1 MAARIWIAGGM
12 GGTPEVYV
20 SDDGGTVWSSISTS
34 LASAGASALDGIH
47 GVFKSNVLAQDGAD
61 LYRYDGATWA
71 KEACAIGQIWRAMA
85 GQVASYAGDR
95 ATPGNVWRKEPSG
108 AWAIDDTH
116 PAGQDITSLAIVE
129 GSDIVFAASTN
140 YGATLVVK
148 KRDGSWSAI
157 DAPTTLAEPNGLWA
171 VSATSLWMANDDDI
185 AHWIDGSGW
194 TVENTTALD
203 DLRAIWMASDSFGIA
218 VGANGAGAPLIYT
231 FNGSSWATG
240 SVPGT
245 VSSDTLLAAVYGISA
260 TEAYAAGYD
269 IYTNDPCLLKW
280 DGSSWSHLTVP
291 INTLFGGVW
300 ISPLLPPVVDPSDPV
315 DGETHVAPGAAINF
329 TLTDDVAIV
338 DGWQAEVKRGAGHGW
353 ETALIHL
360 ESPQFKAGWQGP
372 ASQLS
377 TLPGGFD
384 VTLDPLE
391 PFDRGAAV
399 QVRVTAVDDEGNP
412 CVLYG
417 AGGATSYNGNPQDT
431 IVVTEAVLA
440 EVIYERQP
448 LIPERVV
455 LEETLLAETE
465 YIRSVEDT
473 VAVTDDVYLC
483 SPEDTVA
490 VTETMLAE
498 TEYIRSI
505 EDAVAVT
512 DDVCLID
519 PSDIV
524 EVSDTVS
531 RTLEGSRAA
540 ADTIEVTDAVGPELG
555 VFCAD
560 GAVLEET
567 LLVEMDYARAA
578 ADTVAVTDD
587 VYLVDPSD
595 AVVLTDDVLA
605 EKL

>member
-1 MAARIWIAGGM
+1 MIHLPLSSDCVGLWRFEESAAGSNAADTSGNGYTLYQYGSPAVVSPGAVGSYGRELKDGDAFRRTAVTNLRDIEELTIAM
-12 GGTPEVYV
+12 IVRPDSAYSKPTTYRTLMYLP
-20 SDDGGTVWSSISTS
+20 TTNSTYYS
-34 LASAGASALDGIH
+34 PSYGIASANHEKSDYRFGFKLVGDATSHRVPVAPDELSYDIWHLIVATYSKAAKLACWYVDGDLIDSKDTSPYDTLSYV
-47 GVFKSNVLAQDGAD
+47 GSEPFIIGGNWYFIGGGIQWFAGAD
-61 LYRYDGATWA
+61 VD
-71 KEACAIGQIWRAMA
+71 E
-85 GQVASYAGDR
+85 
-95 ATPGNVWRKEPSG
+95 
-108 AWAIDDTH
+108 
-116 PAGQDITSLAIVE
+116 
-129 GSDIVFAASTN
+129 
-140 YGATLVVK
+140 
-148 KRDGSWSAI
+148 
-157 DAPTTLAEPNGLWA
+157 
-171 VSATSLWMANDDDI
+171 
-185 AHWIDGSGW
+185 
-194 TVENTTALD
+194 
-203 DLRAIWMASDSFGIA
+203 
-218 VGANGAGAPLIYT
+218 
-231 FNGSSWATG
+231 
-240 SVPGT
+240 
-245 VSSDTLLAAVYGISA
+245 AAVY
-260 TEAYAAGYD
+260 
-269 IYTNDPCLLKW
+269 N
-280 DGSSWSHLTVP
+280 TVK
-291 INTLFGGVW
+291 NQAWVTQTWTGA
-300 ISPLLPPVVDPSDPV
+300 PVVDPINPEKDEANV
-315 DGETHVAPGAAINF
+315 DRSTSITF
-329 TLTDDVAIV
+329 TLTDDVSIV
-338 DGWQAEVKRGAGHGW
+338 DGWQTEVKRSAGSDW
-353 ETALIHL
+353 ETAMVHL
-360 ESPQFKAGWQGP
+360 SSPQFKAGWQGP

-377 TLPGGFD
+377 TIPGGFD

-391 PFDRGAAV
+391 PFDRGATV